1 MTKFD
6 PRKFDMGYGSER
18 YVKYDGE
25 FIARFK
31 YGRPAACARHFVK
44 FLVANFAVEEYAEG
58 LSKPLVIDGKTI
70 GRNMAPAE
78 VLATKG
84 FVDFNTMQAMKRAGF
99 TDRRA
104 YMDDLMAKTYARLDA
119 AKAA

>member
-31 YGRPAACARHFVK
+31 YGRPTACARHFVK
-44 FLVANFAVEEYAEG
+44 FLVANFTVEEYFEA
-58 LSKPLVIDGKTI
+58 LTKPLIIDGKVI
-70 GRNMAPAE
+70 GRSMAPME
-78 VLATKG
+78 VLETKG
-84 FVDFNTMQAMKRAGF
+84 YIDFNTTQAMKRSGF
-99 TDRRA
+99 IFKRDHL
-104 YMDDLMAKTYARLDA
+104 DSLMAAHDARMA